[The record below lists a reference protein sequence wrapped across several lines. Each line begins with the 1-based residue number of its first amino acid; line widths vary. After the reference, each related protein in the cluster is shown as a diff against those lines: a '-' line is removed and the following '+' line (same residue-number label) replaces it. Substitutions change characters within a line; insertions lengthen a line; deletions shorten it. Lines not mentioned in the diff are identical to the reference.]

1 MAWKFF
7 FGDGDSGADLLE
19 VHQHDPWVLNGVLD
33 SSQKGDS
40 LATVDQAVVIGESNV
55 HHRADDNLRKSHL
68 DKKDKTSNIQE
79 GTALYLAI
87 PDNGP
92 LKDTVHAKDCRLGW
106 VDNRGSE
113 QGTKHAAVAKSCKCF
128 NQYKCK
134 LQAS

>member
-19 VHQHDPWVLNGVLD
+19 VHQHDPGVLNGVLD
-33 SSQKGDS
+33 SSQEGDS

-92 LKDTVHAKDCRLGW
+92 LKGPLRVHAR
-106 VDNRGSE
+106 VE
-113 QGTKHAAVAKSCKCF
+113 YKSMQLRKIPAR
-128 NQYKCK
+128 QDADKIW
-134 LQAS
+134 SP